1 MSTSFQRLKV
11 VIFLKWQG
19 AKSQLD
25 TSRAL
30 EIFSTFFFY
39 LEFKVVCWE
48 EERKRKPMD
57 SKLTKKRTQKN
68 SKKILY
74 ENTESIK
81 SILKCQISLFAEA
94 SQQLEAVAPC
104 QAVN

>member
-1 MSTSFQRLKV
+1 MLLKYLALAF
-11 VIFLKWQG
+11 FLL
-19 AKSQLD
+19 A
-25 TSRAL
+25 
-30 EIFSTFFFY
+30 FFCH
-39 LEFKVVCWE
+39 LEFKVVYWG

-57 SKLTKKRTQKN
+57 SKLTKKN

-81 SILKCQISLFAEA
+81 SILACQISLFAEA